1 MANIIVIGTQWGDE
15 GKGKIVDYL
24 AKRSAMVVRFQGG
37 NNAGHTLVVDG
48 KKVVLHLLPSGILQ
62 DDCKCVVGN
71 GVVVDPKVLLEE
83 LRMLEVNGY
92 NIDTRRLLVS
102 ERAHVIMPYHLAID
116 ALREGARGSAKIGT
130 TGRGIG
136 PTYEDKV
143 ARRGVRIGDL
153 LDEKRLRVAL
163 GAVLP
168 GRNVTIE
175 QQFGGEPL
183 VLETLVKEYLEIGE
197 SLRSFVCDTTSV
209 IHAVNRENGG
219 LLFEGAQGTF
229 LDVDHG
235 TYPFVTSSNT
245 VSGGACAG
253 TGVGPTD
260 IDEVVGIVK
269 AYTTRV
275 GSGPFPSEQLGEKG
289 EWLRANG
296 AEFGATTG
304 RARRCGWFDAALVA
318 RAVALNGVTTLAL
331 TKLDVLSGLD
341 EIPVGV
347 SYVGGEF
354 PLDLADAS
362 VVYET
367 VPGWQE
373 DITKCRTYEELPQA
387 CRDYVKFLE
396 NAVGAPCGIVSVG
409 PGRKQTIVRPSV
421 DFFSS

>member
-1 MANIIVIGTQWGDE
+1 M
-15 GKGKIVDYL
+15 
-24 AKRSAMVVRFQGG
+24 
-37 NNAGHTLVVDG
+37 
-48 KKVVLHLLPSGILQ
+48 
-62 DDCKCVVGN
+62 
-71 GVVVDPKVLLEE
+71 
-83 LRMLEVNGY
+83 
-92 NIDTRRLLVS
+92 
-102 ERAHVIMPYHLAID
+102 
-116 ALREGARGSAKIGT
+116 
-130 TGRGIG
+130 
-136 PTYEDKV
+136 

-175 QQFGGEPL
+175 QQFGGAPL

-331 TKLDVLSGLD
+331 TKLDVLSGLE